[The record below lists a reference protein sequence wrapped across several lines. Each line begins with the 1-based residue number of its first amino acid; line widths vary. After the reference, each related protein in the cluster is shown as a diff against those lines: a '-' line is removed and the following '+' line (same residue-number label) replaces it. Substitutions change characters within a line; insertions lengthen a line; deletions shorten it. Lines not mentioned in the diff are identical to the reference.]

1 MDKLT
6 GFLIRGVY
14 MGTHIVHG
22 KPDANGQSKETL
34 YCGVK
39 YFTKGRYGDEQHI
52 AELCIS
58 KNLIEKGVAA
68 QLHRFTGQTIELP
81 FFEMKWSNG
90 NGKTLFLAN
99 DVLSLFNSASAPVK
113 AAS

>member
-1 MDKLT
+1 MNQPT
-6 GFLIRGVY
+6 GFFLRGLY
-14 MGTHIVHG
+14 MGTRVATS
-22 KPDANGQSKETL
+22 KPDQNGQTKDTL

-39 YFTKGRYGDEQHI
+39 HFSEGQYGPEEHI
-52 AELCIS
+52 TELCIS
-58 KNLIEKGVAA
+58 KALTEKGIPAK
-68 QLHRFTGQTIELP
+68 LHSFEGKTVELP

-99 DVLSLFNSASAPVK
+99 DIIQQLGQQVK

>member
-1 MDKLT
+1 MEQPT
-6 GFLIRGVY
+6 GFFIRGEY
-14 MGTHIVHG
+14 MGTRIAQS
-22 KPDANGQSKETL
+22 KPDNSGQTKDTL

-39 YFTKGRYGDEQHI
+39 HFSEGKYGPEEHI
-52 AELCIS
+52 TELCIS
-58 KNLIEKGVAA
+58 KGLTEKGVAA
-68 QLHRFTGQTIELP
+68 SLHKFTGKMVELP

-99 DVLSLFNSASAPVK
+99 DVVNQLQHQPVK